1 MRIFLSSF
9 CLINHDIL
17 ETGDSMKEIEKNK
30 AAWSLLSKDHYEHYK
45 KMIEAG
51 NFTLN
56 KDIIKDLGDVRGKSL
71 IHLQC
76 NTGADSIALKKL
88 GLSKVL
94 GVDLSETN
102 VYYAT
107 KMAEDFNLEN
117 ISFMA
122 SDVLKLDQIHHERYD
137 IVFTSEGVLGWLP
150 DLKRWAEV
158 IKHVIKPDG
167 FFYVYDSHP
176 FFHVLDEEKIS
187 EGILEAKYPYFDAKA
202 DLGYDIGG
210 YAGSAKKGENY
221 WWNHTMS
228 DIINSLLNVGLELEF
243 FNEFDTLFWDN
254 GNMEKVSEGLYQY
267 KQFKGKLPLS
277 YAIKARPKKEI

>member
-1 MRIFLSSF
+1 
-9 CLINHDIL
+9 
-17 ETGDSMKEIEKNK
+17 MKEIEKNK

-45 KMIEAG
+45 KLIEEG
-51 NFTLN
+51 DFTLN
-56 KDIIKDLGDVRGKSL
+56 KHILSHLGDVKGKSL

-76 NTGADSIALKKL
+76 NTGADSIALKHL

-107 KMAEDFNLEN
+107 KMAEDFKLEN
-117 ISFMA
+117 ISFIA
-122 SDVLKLDQIHHERYD
+122 SDVLKLDDIHHERYD

-158 IKHVIKPDG
+158 IKHVIKPNG

-176 FFHVLDEEKIS
+176 FFHLLDEEKIS
-187 EGILEAKYPYFDAKA
+187 EGILEAKYPYFDATA

-210 YAGSAKKGENY
+210 YAGNPKKGENY
-221 WWNHTMS
+221 WWNHSMS
-228 DIINSLLNVGLELEF
+228 DIINSLLDVGLELEF
-243 FNEFDTLFWDN
+243 FHEFDTLFWNN
-254 GNMEKVSEGLYQY
+254 GNMKEVEAGLYQY
-267 KQFKGKLPLS
+267 EQFKGKLPLS
-277 YAIKARPKKEI
+277 YAIKAKSKKEI